1 LVLRRSDNI
10 NFTDKPNAEKRKILA
25 KMKTLV
31 TGSAGFIGFHV
42 TNALLDQGD
51 EVVGFDNLND
61 YYDVGLKVARN
72 AILQNKPGYNF
83 CDLDLCDYEGLAK
96 LFRTEKID
104 RICHLAAQPGVR
116 YSLTNPLAYQKSN
129 NEGFLNI
136 IECARQFS
144 VKQFVFASSSSVYGG
159 NTKLPFSVD
168 DRVDN
173 PISLYAAT
181 KRSNELVAHVYS
193 HLYGLNTIGL
203 RFFTVYGPW
212 GRPDMAYFRFTKAI
226 LNDQPI
232 EVYNRGKMARNF
244 TYIDD
249 IVAGVKASLAYS
261 AKYEIFNLGNDQ
273 TVELLSFISCL
284 EKLLGKKAK
293 LTMLPLQPGDPI
305 ETWADISSARKKLN
319 YQPKTDI
326 EAGLKKFVAWFQ
338 AESAKEKQYVQQ

>member
-1 LVLRRSDNI
+1 
-10 NFTDKPNAEKRKILA
+10 
-25 KMKTLV
+25 MKTLV

-42 TNALLDQGD
+42 SAALLAQGD
-51 EVVGFDNLND
+51 EVVGLDDLND
-61 YYDVGLKVARN
+61 YYDVGLKLARN
-72 AILQNKPGYNF
+72 AILQNKSGYNF
-83 CDLDLCDYEGLAK
+83 YRLDLCDYEGLTK

-116 YSLTNPLAYQKSN
+116 YSLTNPFAYQKSN

-136 IECARQFS
+136 IEGARQFGI
-144 VKQFVFASSSSVYGG
+144 KQFVFASSSSVYGG

-193 HLYGLNTIGL
+193 HLYGIQVIGL

-212 GRPDMAYFRFTKAI
+212 GRPDMAYFSFTKAI
-226 LNDQPI
+226 LDGQPI
-232 EVYNRGKMARNF
+232 DVYNQGKMTRNF

-249 IVAGVKASLAYS
+249 IVAGVKASLVYN
-261 AKYEIFNLGNDQ
+261 AKYEIFNLGNDK

-293 LTMLPLQPGDPI
+293 LTMMPLQPGDPI
-305 ETWADISSARKKLN
+305 ETWADISSAKKKLN
-319 YQPKTDI
+319 YRPKTDI
-326 EAGLKKFVAWFQ
+326 EAGLKEFVAWFQ
-338 AESAKEKQYVQQ
+338 TEYAKEKQHV